1 MIGSPKL
8 RYSFLLII
16 PVIFLTSCAT
26 LKPKEIPININ
37 LITLDKD
44 LNPID
49 AVCNLYS
56 SSSKLDI
63 LAPNKVVFLT
73 ECSSINIVCKSGDL
87 SGHYG
92 LMQENQDTSGEDF
105 IINSGLGYLFDR
117 AVDTVTPMGSLMNI
131 FGADDEC
138 VTDREITVVLE

>member
-1 MIGSPKL
+1 M

-63 LAPNKVVFLT
+63 LAPKKVVFLT

-92 LMQENQDTSGEDF
+92 LIQEDGLSGEDF
-105 IINSGLGYLFDR
+105 VINSGIGYLFDR
-117 AVDTVTPMGSLMNI
+117 AVDTITPMGSLINL
-131 FGADDEC
+131 FDSENEC

>member
-1 MIGSPKL
+1 L

-16 PVIFLTSCAT
+16 PLIFLTSCAT
-26 LKPKEIPININ
+26 LKPTEIPININ

-63 LAPNKVVFLT
+63 LAPKKVVFLT

-92 LMQENQDTSGEDF
+92 LVQEDESLSGEDF

-117 AVDTVTPMGSLMNI
+117 AVDTITPMGSLINL
-131 FGADDEC
+131 FDSENEC

>member
-1 MIGSPKL
+1 M
-8 RYSFLLII
+8 RYPLLLII
-16 PVIFLTSCAT
+16 PVIFLSSCAT

-56 SSSKLDI
+56 SSSNLDT
-63 LAPNKVVFLT
+63 LAPKKIVFLT

-92 LMQENQDTSGEDF
+92 LIQEDGLSGEDF
-105 IINSGLGYLFDR
+105 VINSGIGYLFDR
-117 AVDTVTPMGSLMNI
+117 AVDTITPMGSLIN
-131 FGADDEC
+131 
-138 VTDREITVVLE
+138 L

>member
-1 MIGSPKL
+1 M
-8 RYSFLLII
+8 RYIFLLVI
-16 PVIFLTSCAT
+16 PVIFLSSCAT
-26 LKPKEIPININ
+26 LKPKEIAININ

-63 LAPNKVVFLT
+63 LAPKKVVFLT
-73 ECSSINIVCKSGDL
+73 ECSSINIICKSGDL

-92 LMQENQDTSGEDF
+92 LIQENESTAGEDF
-105 IINSGLGYLFDR
+105 LINSGLGYLFDR
-117 AVDTVTPMGSLMNI
+117 AVDTVTPMGSLMNL

>member
-1 MIGSPKL
+1 M
-8 RYSFLLII
+8 RYPFLLII
-16 PVIFLTSCAT
+16 PVIFLSSCAT

-63 LAPNKVVFLT
+63 LAPKKVVFLT

-92 LMQENQDTSGEDF
+92 LIQEDGLSGEDF
-105 IINSGLGYLFDR
+105 IINSGIGYLFDR
-117 AVDTVTPMGSLMNI
+117 AVDTITPMGSLINL
-131 FGADDEC
+131 FDSENEC

>member
-1 MIGSPKL
+1 M
-8 RYSFLLII
+8 RYSFLLIV

-49 AVCNLYS
+49 AVCNLCS

-63 LAPNKVVFLT
+63 LAPKKVVFLT

-92 LMQENQDTSGEDF
+92 LIQEDESLSGEDF

-117 AVDTVTPMGSLMNI
+117 AVDTITPMGSLINL
-131 FGADDEC
+131 FDSENEC

>member
-1 MIGSPKL
+1 L

-16 PVIFLTSCAT
+16 PLIFLTSCAT
-26 LKPKEIPININ
+26 LKPTEIPININ

-63 LAPNKVVFLT
+63 LAPKKVVFLT

-92 LMQENQDTSGEDF
+92 LIQEDGLSGEDF
-105 IINSGLGYLFDR
+105 IINSGIGYLFDR
-117 AVDTVTPMGSLMNI
+117 AVDTITPMGSLINL
-131 FGADDEC
+131 FDSENEC

>member
-1 MIGSPKL
+1 M

-16 PVIFLTSCAT
+16 PLIFLTSCAT
-26 LKPKEIPININ
+26 LKPTEIPININ

-63 LAPNKVVFLT
+63 LAPKKVVFLT

-92 LMQENQDTSGEDF
+92 LIQEDGLSGEDF

-117 AVDTVTPMGSLMNI
+117 AVDTITPMGSLINL
-131 FGADDEC
+131 FDSENEC

>member
-49 AVCNLYS
+49 AVCNLGIFV
-56 SSSKLDI
+56 DI
-63 LAPNKVVFLT
+63 
-73 ECSSINIVCKSGDL
+73 SITGVNL
-87 SGHYG
+87 
-92 LMQENQDTSGEDF
+92 EDTGTHWQSFRD
-105 IINSGLGYLFDR
+105 
-117 AVDTVTPMGSLMNI
+117 GSEVPKI
-131 FGADDEC
+131 GKKE
-138 VTDREITVVLE
+138 

>member
-1 MIGSPKL
+1 M
-8 RYSFLLII
+8 RYPFLLII
-16 PVIFLTSCAT
+16 PVIFLSSCAT

-63 LAPNKVVFLT
+63 LAPKKVVFLT

-92 LMQENQDTSGEDF
+92 LMQEDESLSGEDF
-105 IINSGLGYLFDR
+105 IINSGIGYLFDR
-117 AVDTVTPMGSLMNI
+117 AVDTITPMGSLINL
-131 FGADDEC
+131 FDSENEC

>member
-1 MIGSPKL
+1 M
-8 RYSFLLII
+8 RYIFLLVIT
-16 PVIFLTSCAT
+16 VIFLSSCAT
-26 LKPKEIPININ
+26 LKPKEIAININ

-63 LAPNKVVFLT
+63 LAPKKVVFLT
-73 ECSSINIVCKSGDL
+73 ECSSINIICKSGDL

-92 LMQENQDTSGEDF
+92 MIQENHSTAGEDF
-105 IINSGLGYLFDR
+105 LINSGLGYLFDR
-117 AVDTVTPMGSLMNI
+117 AVDTVTPMGSLMNL
-131 FGADDEC
+131 FGTDDEC

>member
-1 MIGSPKL
+1 M

-16 PVIFLTSCAT
+16 PIIFLTSCAT

-63 LAPNKVVFLT
+63 LAPKKIVFLT
-73 ECSSINIVCKSGDL
+73 ECSSINSVCKSGDL
-87 SGHYG
+87 YG
-92 LMQENQDTSGEDF
+92 QYSVLHENESTSGQDF

-117 AVDTVTPMGSLMNI
+117 AVDAVTPMGSLMNI
-131 FGADDEC
+131 FGADEEC
-138 VTDREITVVLE
+138 VMDREITVVLE